1 MKPIIIKLY
10 LISIVLM
17 GPFVSPQCEAK
28 ELSTSQIAALVRP
41 IESLAMQYGTG
52 DIKAYIFVDPKCPH
66 SRDFLSMVYDN
77 EKMRSIYRYYIFFYE
92 LKRLRS
98 HNLIGTIYASPSPL
112 QQTLGVMVGEK
123 KIEELKSFPESVHER
138 MVSIETVAEAI
149 GVNKRPYL
157 IIKKELD

>member
-17 GPFVSPQCEAK
+17 GLFVSPQCEAK